1 MADSTALISSNM
13 HPDTNIVGTDGPLLR
28 HRGTIIG
35 ILLLAVI
42 AVQLPK
48 YIVILYFSQG
58 GVLLCALR
66 ALLCCQVLMAGFPF
80 LLARIAPTLAA
91 FDRQWLPSVW
101 SQWRWFPVL
110 VILLFIVYG
119 LHDWLL
125 SFRKDWLLIVVERQ
139 AVTNVAP
146 VSVILLGGISILFGP
161 IAEELFWR
169 AFLLP
174 QLGKLTRWPIALSI
188 HSLLFSLAHIPNGW
202 SVLVACFFYGTIFGI
217 WRIRFRS
224 LLPLVLA
231 HMILNMFAYGPHLVA
246 QYNAAVQSY
255 PKCQEIDRL
264 TREPVATAVP
274 ALIALMA
281 DRDEVVSLH
290 ALEVLRTNYRSEAE
304 PYLAEALASSDN
316 YTVDRA
322 LTAIAFGRYLGL
334 KPQVRALAWSSEDVV
349 IQISAVMTLRMIGD
363 EEGLRDIV
371 QKHPEER
378 VRRATGMMVGEFQ
391 GLQEK

>member
-1 MADSTALISSNM
+1 MLLI
-13 HPDTNIVGTDGPLLR
+13 
-28 HRGTIIG
+28 
-35 ILLLAVI
+35 AVI
-42 AVQLPK
+42 AVEVPK
-48 YIVILYFSQG
+48 YIVALYISQG
-58 GVLLCALR
+58 GALLCALS
-66 ALLCCQVLMAGFPF
+66 AILCWQVLMAGFPF

-101 SQWRWFPVL
+101 SQWCWFPVL
-110 VILLFIVYG
+110 VLLVLIVSRWPHWLLFFREDWG
-119 LHDWLL
+119 L
-125 SFRKDWLLIVVERQ
+125 IAIARQ
-139 AVTNVAP
+139 EMTNIAP
-146 VSVILLGGISILFGP
+146 VSVILRGVISFLFAP

-188 HSLLFSLAHIPNGW
+188 HSLLFSLAHIPAGW
-202 SVLVACFFYGTIFGI
+202 SVLVACFFYGILFGI

-224 LLPLVLA
+224 LLPLVFA
-231 HMILNMFAYGPHLVA
+231 HMILNIVAFGPPCVA
-246 QYNAAVQSY
+246 QYNAAVRSY

-290 ALEVLRTNYRSEAE
+290 ALEVLGKNYRREAE
-304 PYLAEALASSDN
+304 PYFAEALASSDN

-322 LTAIAFGRYLGL
+322 LTAIAFSRYLGL

-349 IQISAVMTLRMIGD
+349 IQISAVLTLRMIGD
-363 EEGLRDIV
+363 EEGLSDIV

-378 VRRATGMMVGEFQ
+378 VRRATGMMVKEF
-391 GLQEK
+391 